1 MTKDSIP
8 ADLPENPDRYD
19 ILALIKRRGMTLS
32 GIAEDAGLEGSACR
46 HGIARRNR
54 NGAIAIAEALGI
66 AFDRLFP
73 GYHARGH
80 NSEAN
85 LSLKNRDSSRQNVTP
100 AVDEKA
106 A

>member
-1 MTKDSIP
+1 MNKSKLP
-8 ADLPENPDRYD
+8 ADFPDTPDRHD
-19 ILALIKRRGMTLS
+19 ILALIRRRGMTLS
-32 GIAEDAGLEGSACR
+32 GIAQDAGLEGSACR

-66 AFDRLFP
+66 PFDRLFP

-80 NSEAN
+80 NSDAN
-85 LSLKNRDSSRQNVTP
+85 LSLKNQDSSRQKRPSN
-100 AVDEKA
+100 VDERA